1 MSEDFESFP
10 VSELNLADDTID
22 LLDYNYIVFKNQ
34 STNFVFDGWKSVG
47 NLKKET
53 LNCNPEYKDNI
64 LAILENMREYK
75 SNYIFLTFSDPDVE
89 AYLDI
94 VKIREILNK
103 QFEDIPVDTTDSRVV
118 IIQDKGINALVID
131 FTMWG
136 MKIDERFN

>member
-118 IIQDKGINALVID
+118 ILEKEGINALVID
-131 FTMWG
+131 FTIWG